1 MPSNDASNFFRLL
14 DRSMAVMTS
23 FFSSFML
30 TFIIGGPTRLELTV
44 IVFVLL
50 LMWFLAD
57 RLLRNWLQRTP
68 MLKENQRWRAVINEV
83 LDFFLMFGLFLSTQ
97 LLLSGLRS
105 TLNTSEM
112 SGVEVVVFV
121 LSLILGGFAFVNT
134 AKNIA

>member
-83 LDFFLMFGLFLSTQ
+83 LDFFLMFGLFLCTQ

-134 AKNIA
+134 VKNIA

>member
-50 LMWFLAD
+50 LLWFLAD
-57 RLLRNWLQRTP
+57 RLLRNWMQKTP
-68 MLKENQRWRAVINEV
+68 ILKENQRWRAVINEV
-83 LDFFLMFGLFLSTQ
+83 LNFFLMFGLFLSTQ
-97 LLLSGLRS
+97 LLLSGLRA

-134 AKNIA
+134 VKNIA

>member
-44 IVFVLL
+44 IVFALL

-134 AKNIA
+134 VKNIA